1 MFYWKHKFVFIFSM
15 ASFMLSSGS
24 LSAQKDFDLGHISS
38 QSILQEAQ
46 TKGGSTIFAAK
57 DDIKINEFLALNIA
71 DTVDEAGQHEDWIE
85 LYNTTGSPQNL
96 YGLYLTDLF
105 SNPTKYAFPPNTI
118 IQAYGLLVLFLDQD
132 SSTSKYLHC
141 NFKLSGSGEMLMLSD
156 GNGVVSDSITFGVQT
171 TDVSLGRCPN
181 GTGMFSATAKTT
193 FNASNC
199 GTIGIIQEEKEYH
212 FRLFPNPAQNSVTIQ
227 GPGIYSVSI
236 SDVLG
241 NQLFLR
247 QYNNVEEAKLNYLNF
262 GQGIYYIRINDQEI
276 RRLQVLN

>member
-1 MFYWKHKFVFIFSM
+1 M
-15 ASFMLSSGS
+15 S
-24 LSAQKDFDLGHISS
+24 LK
-38 QSILQEAQ
+38 
-46 TKGGSTIFAAK
+46 
-57 DDIKINEFLALNIA
+57 
-71 DTVDEAGQHEDWIE
+71 
-85 LYNTTGSPQNL
+85 
-96 YGLYLTDLF
+96 LF
-105 SNPTKYAFPPNTI
+105 
-118 IQAYGLLVLFLDQD
+118 LVLFLDQD

-171 TDVSLGRCPN
+171 TDVSIGRCPN
-181 GTGMFSATAKTT
+181 GIGKLSATSKTT

-212 FRLFPNPAQNSVTIQ
+212 FRVFPNPALNSVTIQ
-227 GPGIYSVSI
+227 GQGIYSVSI

>member
-96 YGLYLTDLF
+96 YGLYLTD
-105 SNPTKYAFPPNTI
+105 S
-118 IQAYGLLVLFLDQD
+118 QA
-132 SSTSKYLHC
+132 
-141 NFKLSGSGEMLMLSD
+141 
-156 GNGVVSDSITFGVQT
+156 QT
-171 TDVSLGRCPN
+171 
-181 GTGMFSATAKTT
+181 
-193 FNASNC
+193 
-199 GTIGIIQEEKEYH
+199 
-212 FRLFPNPAQNSVTIQ
+212 
-227 GPGIYSVSI
+227 
-236 SDVLG
+236 
-241 NQLFLR
+241 
-247 QYNNVEEAKLNYLNF
+247 
-262 GQGIYYIRINDQEI
+262 
-276 RRLQVLN
+276 